1 MLKLARQKTSAV
13 DMVIILTELKLNLH
27 EKKVRNLVPQQ
38 AKRILEKL
46 EKDGEV
52 DARFFLNRNI
62 CFYKKCESYLNV
74 YQDSHKGVT
83 PHLWLNSSDD
93 LSCPPVCA
101 SAEKINCMFAKQII
115 NIDRLFD
122 ERILVK
128 NYDSASDRRER
139 WQNTPI
145 SYEQKRTQLFQAF
158 VDKNIPFQTFKNLA
172 SLYFIYLKHQHRS
185 KQFFQL

>member
-1 MLKLARQKTSAV
+1 MDRTLCLINFTLSRITSILLFY
-13 DMVIILTELKLNLH
+13 IINTYRYMAYHKILIFVGFLESKFT
-27 EKKVRNLVPQQ
+27 
-38 AKRILEKL
+38 RIHVMK
-46 EKDGEV
+46 
-52 DARFFLNRNI
+52 
-62 CFYKKCESYLNV
+62 NV
-74 YQDSHKGVT
+74 AAIQDSHKGVT

-93 LSCPPVCA
+93 LSWPPVCA

-158 VDKNIPFQTFKNLA
+158 
-172 SLYFIYLKHQHRS
+172 RG
-185 KQFFQL
+185 

>member
-1 MLKLARQKTSAV
+1 
-13 DMVIILTELKLNLH
+13 MVIILTELKLNLH
-27 EKKVRNLVPQQ
+27 EKRIRNLVPQQ
-38 AKRILEKL
+38 AKHILEKL

-52 DARFFLNRNI
+52 NARFFLNGTLI
-62 CFYKKCESYLNV
+62 CFYKKCESNLNV

-93 LSCPPVCA
+93 LSWPPVCA
-101 SAEKINCMFAKQII
+101 FAEKINCMFAKQII

-128 NYDSASDRRER
+128 NYDSASDVKER

-145 SYEQKRTQLFQAF
+145 SYEQK
-158 VDKNIPFQTFKNLA
+158 
-172 SLYFIYLKHQHRS
+172 
-185 KQFFQL
+185 